1 MAYLVKALAGTWKAA
16 VRHVAALLI
25 VAGGV
30 LVIGACVF
38 RVFVRPEWTFDEAAT
53 ALAPFLAAGI
63 VSLISGWLL
72 DLRDAPGRR

>member
-16 VRHVAALLI
+16 PDLVAALLI

-38 RVFVRPEWTFDEAAT
+38 RVFVHPEWTFDEALK
-53 ALAPFLAAGI
+53 ALAPFLAAGV